1 VVVGVDAELDE
12 LSVDDVSGTEDV
24 VVSQWTDVSADEKHQ
39 MRQRFDEILRPLGLK
54 TRLVELER
62 DN

>member
-1 VVVGVDAELDE
+1 MVVGVDAELDE